1 MTIRPTR
8 RALLLG
14 AAAVPLAGAAGW
26 SLAAR
31 RADASS
37 LPEGFARLR
46 AAPATAQIAP
56 SDMAGPAEVWAY
68 EGSAPGPEIRVRAG
82 ERVRMRLENGLEQ
95 PTAVHWH
102 GIRIDNAMDGAAG
115 LTQDPVEPGGTFDY
129 DFVAPD
135 PGTYWYHSHDRSWEQ
150 SARGLH
156 GALIVEEL
164 EPWGGADR
172 DVALVLDDWRLA
184 RDGTI
189 AEDFGSM
196 MDWSHAGRM
205 GNTLTVNGA
214 FAPDIPARAGERL
227 RLRLVN
233 AANARIMGVGFGEL
247 PATLVA
253 LDGHP
258 VPPSPV
264 DGPVTL
270 APAQRADVVVEV
282 AAPPGERAPLMAV
295 LDEGTVELAAMAVS
309 DEPPVEKR
317 EGPVPP
323 LPAWERRTA
332 LDLAEAR
339 RLDLIMEGG
348 AMGRMTGAMLEG
360 RRMTME
366 ELVGRRRV
374 WAFNGAAGDL
384 DTPLARIERGRTAVL
399 RIRND
404 TRWPHAMHL
413 HGHHFTVLSRNGAP
427 APEGPRRDTE
437 LMEGGETVE
446 IAFVADN
453 PGRWLLHCHMLEHQ
467 AGGMIT
473 WLEVA

>member
-14 AAAVPLAGAAGW
+14 AAAVPLAGAGGW

-46 AAPATAQIAP
+46 ASPAAAQIAP

-156 GALIVEEL
+156 GALIVEEP

-172 DVALVLDDWRLA
+172 DVVLVLDDWRLA
-184 RDGTI
+184 RDGAI
-189 AEDFGSM
+189 AEDFGAL

-205 GNTLTVNGA
+205 GNTLTANGA
-214 FAPDIPARAGERL
+214 IAPEIPARAGERL

-258 VPPSPV
+258 TPPSPV
-264 DGPVTL
+264 GEVTL
-270 APAQRADVVVEV
+270 APAQRADVVAEV
-282 AAPPGERAPLMAV
+282 AAAPGGRVPLAAV
-295 LDEGTVELAAMAVS
+295 LDEGTVELAALAVA
-309 DEPPVEKR
+309 DEAPLPAR
-317 EGPVPP
+317 EGPVPA
-323 LPAWERRTA
+323 LPDWMPHGPF
-332 LDLAEAR
+332 DLAGALR
-339 RLDLIMEGG
+339 VRLVMEGG
-348 AMGRMTGAMLEG
+348 AMGTMTGAMLEG

-374 WAFNGAAGDL
+374 WAFNGVAGDL
-384 DTPLARIERGRTAVL
+384 DEPLARIERGRPVVIAL
-399 RIRND
+399 RND

-413 HGHHFTVLSRNGAP
+413 HGHHFRVLSRDGAP
-427 APEGPRRDTE
+427 TREAPWRDTE
-437 LMEGGETVE
+437 LMEGGEAIE
-446 IAFVADN
+446 IAFMADN